1 MRPLIRVEIKEMKKK
16 KLNFT
21 RQYVEI
27 LTVLDKYIIFG
38 EYSILSY

>member
-16 KLNFT
+16 LNFT

-27 LTVLDKYIIFG
+27 LIIFNKYIIFG
-38 EYSILSY
+38 EYSMLSY